1 MTSIKKKIKK
11 KIAFFLDRDG
21 VINKENSKL
30 HYQNPMKINVG
41 AVSAIKK
48 INKNGYLCIVV
59 TNQSAVAK
67 GIITIRKLESDHKKL
82 KNYFLKHGAHIDRIY
97 YCPYYNEKVF
107 VGENKKYKKKSK
119 WRKPDNG
126 MFLQAIKDFK
136 IDTKKSYMIGDR
148 STDYYAAKKTRV
160 KFLLVGNKF
169 IKKNIKSHTSLLSA
183 VKTIL

>member
-1 MTSIKKKIKK
+1 
-11 KIAFFLDRDG
+11 
-21 VINKENSKL
+21 
-30 HYQNPMKINVG
+30 
-41 AVSAIKK
+41 
-48 INKNGYLCIVV
+48 
-59 TNQSAVAK
+59 
-67 GIITIRKLESDHKKL
+67 
-82 KNYFLKHGAHIDRIY
+82 
-97 YCPYYNEKVF
+97 
-107 VGENKKYKKKSK
+107 
-119 WRKPDNG
+119 